1 MWSHVAAVAACR
13 WEMSDL
19 DSPEV
24 GASRFPETSRRRG
37 KHKKRVMEHYASLV
51 ESMRGALSQYFSNDI
66 VRLQ

>member
-1 MWSHVAAVAACR
+1 MWSHVAAVAVCR

-24 GASRFPETSRRRG
+24 GASRFLETSRHRR
-37 KHKKRVMEHYASLV
+37 KHKERTREHYTSLV

>member
-24 GASRFPETSRRRG
+24 GASRFLETSRHRR
-37 KHKKRVMEHYASLV
+37 KHKERAREHYTSLV
-51 ESMRGALSQYFSNDI
+51 E
-66 VRLQ
+66 